1 MYFKTKIFG
10 VLSALL
16 LFGGVTF
23 AATPQVTVPDSIAGE
38 DIDVRVSGLFS
49 QESVDLQVV
58 RPQQNS
64 VMMTAQAD
72 EFGILRSTLH
82 NLHFHTAGDY
92 SLNVFRDMETVSQDF
107 HVFAGSVSAYRSEI
121 AFRDKSIE
129 ADGEAEARFS
139 VTLRDAFGNPVV
151 GESVKV
157 FSTRNE
163 DAVIAGGTSD
173 EYGYVNGKISSRT
186 PGISTIS
193 VLVGEMLLFEKPEV
207 VFFLSGSLLGN
218 VGSGVGDFIENFES
232 YGMGEALQ
240 TSLFPEGDEDVAYFS
255 LENIKT
261 DVVIGQNITAKVV
274 ARDKEGEVVPTYRGT
289 VRFSSS
295 DDRADLPADYRFIA
309 EDQGSH
315 TFFLAFTFQTP
326 GNQSLAVHALEDLRR
341 AGEIELKVTL
351 GGGSITIPQGEE
363 SISLITPRPGTYR
376 SERVTITGEAQKID
390 AITITDGPTLL
401 VEGLKVDVR
410 GNFLYQTPRLGDGM
424 HIFKA
429 ASTANDQLVSNEI
442 IIRVDQSPPQNISV
456 MIAPEGYLE
465 KGQPFTVT
473 ITADEPLSGANSIF
487 QGILTAHEM
496 QGDAFVATLTAP
508 KESGEYP
515 LDVNAADILGNQI
528 DFPNADIIIV
538 GGEENAIAYSNISVD
553 ITPTGRLKKGQ
564 PFTVTITAT
573 EPLSSA
579 DSVFQGYLT
588 AYHREGDAFVATLNA
603 PQTAGRFPLDVK
615 AINLSGNQ
623 TDFPRVAIIIV
634 GDDLVAPT
642 TATNVSAES
651 GDGKVTLFWS
661 PAKDDSGIANYRV
674 EFGDAETGEGDFNIV
689 PDNRTQWYIDGLS
702 DDKEY
707 FFQVI
712 AIDEMGNESPI
723 SEKVFAMTAGSTMH
737 SVAPEPDELE
747 KSGGTAPFWPIIIAV
762 LAGGGILL
770 LSKRR
775 QA

>member
-1 MYFKTKIFG
+1 MKICICGTIWNEKMHLKTKIFG

-16 LFGGVTF
+16 LLGGVTF
-23 AATPQVTVPDSIAGE
+23 AATPQVTVPNSIAGE
-38 DIDVRVSGLFS
+38 DIDVRISGLFS
-49 QESVDLQVV
+49 NEQVDLQVV

-64 VMMTAQAD
+64 VIMTAQAD

-92 SLNVFRDMETVSQDF
+92 SLNVFRDIDTVSQDF
-107 HVFAGSVSAYRSEI
+107 HVFAGPVSAYRSEI

-129 ADGEAEARFS
+129 ADGEVEARFS

-151 GESVKV
+151 GENVKV

-186 PGISTIS
+186 PGVSTIS

-207 VFFLSGSLLGN
+207 VFFLSDSPLK
-218 VGSGVGDFIENFES
+218 GVGASDES
-232 YGMGEALQ
+232 FGEYLKA
-240 TSLFPEGDEDVAYFS
+240 TLFDDEGGADVAYFS
-255 LENIKT
+255 FENIKT
-261 DVVIGQNITAKVV
+261 DVVIGQNITAKVI
-274 ARDKEGEVVPTYRGT
+274 ARDAEGQVVPTYRGT

-295 DDRADLPADYRFIA
+295 DDRADLPADYRFTA

-326 GNQSLAVHALEDLRR
+326 GNQTLAVHALEEFRR

-351 GGGSITIPQGEE
+351 GGDSITIPPGEE
-363 SISLITPRPGTYR
+363 AISLITPRPGTYR
-376 SERVTITGEAQKID
+376 SARVTITGEAQKCD

-401 VEGLKVDVR
+401 VEGLDVDVR

-429 ASTANDQLVSNEI
+429 VCTANDSLVSNEI
-442 IIRVDQSPPQNISV
+442 TIRIDQSPPQNISV
-456 MIAPEGYLE
+456 LVAPEGHLE

-496 QGDAFVATLTAP
+496 QG
-508 KESGEYP
+508 E
-515 LDVNAADILGNQI
+515 
-528 DFPNADIIIV
+528 
-538 GGEENAIAYSNISVD
+538 
-553 ITPTGRLKKGQ
+553 
-564 PFTVTITAT
+564 
-573 EPLSSA
+573 
-579 DSVFQGYLT
+579 
-588 AYHREGDAFVATLNA
+588 AFVATLNA
-603 PQTAGRFPLDVK
+603 PQESGEFPLD
-615 AINLSGNQ
+615 ANAADILGNQ
-623 TDFPRVAIIIV
+623 TDFPNAAIIIV
-634 GDDLVAPT
+634 SGDEQIPGGDGNGNGGPDTVAPI
-642 TATNVSAES
+642 TADNLSAEG

-661 PAKDDSGIANYRV
+661 PAKDNVGVKNYRV
-674 EFGDAETGEGDFNIV
+674 DFSDTDTWTEGPHEDSNLT

-702 DDKEY
+702 DDHEY
-707 FFQVI
+707 AFQVI
-712 AIDEMGNESPI
+712 AIDAAGNESEP
-723 SEKVFAMTAGSTMH
+723 SVVVFAMTAGSMH
-737 SVAPEPDELE
+737 TAAPAPDELE

-770 LSKRR
+770 LSRR
-775 QA
+775 RAA